1 MYGEF
6 NNEAMEWLQRHVI
19 SQTSK
24 PLNFSLVADRLV
36 NGWQC
41 IQSIREIGAYKVL
54 ITFDFKESIEEAM
67 STGMELLL
75 K

>member
-1 MYGEF
+1 MHSKYKGDRS
-6 NNEAMEWLQRHVI
+6 LQ
-19 SQTSK
+19 S
-24 PLNFSLVADRLV
+24 
-36 NGWQC
+36 
-41 IQSIREIGAYKVL
+41 L